1 MIFGHATIFD
11 RCSRTVL
18 GDLWQDWDY
27 LRVMTQA
34 VRVVARRDGVPV
46 YAYPSDPTTPPVSV
60 IRFHPGG
67 LPEKG
72 RHIHDFPIL
81 AYLSANGSVYVVAA
95 GETIDPVWASEQADR
110 VAVFF
115 DPDAL
120 NDGARSPWPT
130 WRSHPL
136 MFPFLHGH
144 TGGVLQLQVPSQRKS
159 FWDNTIEAMEAE
171 LVGRREGYREAAL
184 AHLTLLL
191 IDLARMA
198 DDVVGDLRRSGEP
211 LIADVFAVIDRRI
224 AEPLS
229 LRDVARELGLTP
241 GHLTTVV
248 RRRTGRTVQEWITE
262 RRMADARA
270 LLSTTE
276 LPISEVARR
285 VGIADPGYFARLFRT
300 THGVS
305 PRSWRV

>member
-1 MIFGHATIFD
+1 
-11 RCSRTVL
+11 V
-18 GDLWQDWDY
+18 
-27 LRVMTQA
+27 
-34 VRVVARRDGVPV
+34 
-46 YAYPSDPTTPPVSV
+46 TPPVSV

-81 AYLSANGSVYVVAA
+81 AYLSESGSVYVVAA
-95 GETIDPVWASEQADR
+95 GETIDPVWASEPADR
-110 VAVFF
+110 VGVFF
-115 DPDAL
+115 DPAAL

-136 MFPFLHGH
+136 LFPFLHGH
-144 TGGVLQLQVPSQRKS
+144 TGGILQLQVPPHRKS
-159 FWDNTIEAMEAE
+159 FWDNTIESMEAE
-171 LVGRREGYREAAL
+171 LLDRREGHREAVL

-191 IDLARMA
+191 IDLARMT

-229 LRDVARELGLTP
+229 LSDVARELGLTP

-248 RRRTGRTVQEWITE
+248 RRRTGRTVQEWISE

-270 LLSTTE
+270 LLSTTD

-305 PRSWRV
+305 PRSWRA

>member
-1 MIFGHATIFD
+1 M
-11 RCSRTVL
+11 
-18 GDLWQDWDY
+18 
-27 LRVMTQA
+27 
-34 VRVVARRDGVPV
+34 VAQRDGVLV
-46 YAYPSDPTTPPVSV
+46 YAYPSDPATPPVSMM
-60 IRFHPGG
+60 RFGPNG

-81 AYLSANGSVYVVAA
+81 AYLSETGSVYVVAA
-95 GETIDPVWASEQADR
+95 GETIDPIWASEQAGR
-110 VAVFF
+110 VAVYF
-115 DPDAL
+115 DPAAL
-120 NDGARSPWPT
+120 NEGARSPWPT
-130 WRSHPL
+130 WRNHPL
-136 MFPFLHGH
+136 LFPFQHGQ
-144 TGGVLQLQVPSQRKS
+144 TGGVLKLHVPTNRKR
-159 FWDNTIEAMEAE
+159 FWDNTIESMEVE
-171 LVGRREGYREAAL
+171 LNDRGEGHREAML

-229 LRDVARELGLTP
+229 LSDVARELGLTP

-270 LLSTTE
+270 LLGTTD
-276 LPISEVARR
+276 LPIAEVARR
-285 VGIADPGYFARLFRT
+285 VGINDPGYFARLFRA

-305 PRSWRV
+305 PRSWRA

>member
-1 MIFGHATIFD
+1 
-11 RCSRTVL
+11 
-18 GDLWQDWDY
+18 
-27 LRVMTQA
+27 MTHA
-34 VRVVARRDGVPV
+34 VRMVAQRDGVPV
-46 YAYPSDPTTPPVSV
+46 YAYPADPATPPVSM
-60 IRFHPGG
+60 IRFLPSG
-67 LPEKG
+67 LPDKG

-81 AYLSANGSVYVVAA
+81 AYLSATGSVYVVAA
-95 GETIDPVWASEQADR
+95 GETIEPIWASEQADR
-110 VAVFF
+110 IGVFF
-115 DPDAL
+115 DPAAL
-120 NDGARSPWPT
+120 SDGVRSPWPT
-130 WRSHPL
+130 WRNHPL
-136 MFPFLHGH
+136 LFPFLHGH
-144 TGGVLQLQVPSQRKS
+144 TGGVLQLHVPPRRKS
-159 FWDNTIEAMEAE
+159 FWDNTIESMEAE
-171 LVGRREGYREAAL
+171 LLDRGEGHREAVI

-191 IDLARMA
+191 IDLARMT

-229 LRDVARELGLTP
+229 LRDVAREVGLTP

-270 LLSTTE
+270 LLSTSD
-276 LPISEVARR
+276 LPIAEVARR

-305 PRSWRV
+305 PRRWRA

>member
-1 MIFGHATIFD
+1 
-11 RCSRTVL
+11 L
-18 GDLWQDWDY
+18 GNLRQNQDY

-34 VRVVARRDGVPV
+34 VRVVAQRDGVPV
-46 YAYPSDPTTPPVSV
+46 YAYPSDPMTPPVSV
-60 IRFHPGG
+60 IRFGPGG
-67 LPEKG
+67 LPDKG

-81 AYLSANGSVYVVAA
+81 AYLSETGSVYVVAA
-95 GETIDPVWASEQADR
+95 GETIDPIWASEQADR
-110 VAVFF
+110 VGVFF
-115 DPDAL
+115 DPAAL
-120 NDGARSPWPT
+120 DDGARSPWPT

-136 MFPFLHGH
+136 LFPFLHGH
-144 TGGVLQLQVPSQRKS
+144 TGGVLQLQVPPHRKT
-159 FWDNTIEAMEAE
+159 FWDNTIESMEAE
-171 LVGRREGYREAAL
+171 LLGRREGHREAVL

-191 IDLARMA
+191 IDLARMT

-270 LLSTTE
+270 MLGTTD

-285 VGIADPGYFARLFRT
+285 VGIADPGYFARLFRI

-305 PRSWRV
+305 PRSWRA